1 MARRPWR
8 LLWEDADG
16 RIRVATTFHHK
27 PAADARRDELA
38 AANPGIIYYVEKH
51 VDFEATR

>member
-8 LLWEDADG
+8 LLWRTRTAAL
-16 RIRVATTFHHK
+16 RVATTFHHK